1 MKEEEFRKAL
11 KKRGKKEHVVEEL
24 ISSFRLFE
32 EYLKTQ
38 RKRELD
44 EATEEDLRNY
54 AASCEAGK
62 KGSAKIRIR
71 GVMLYYDISGNK
83 PMASLAAEI
92 RQADT
97 AKKRAVF
104 KLKDFLW
111 VNEDH
116 VARLKK
122 AGITD
127 INQMLEACKTPETRK
142 KLAAETGIGLDGIL
156 ELVKLSNLARLFAVK
171 GIRARLYHDARVDT
185 WETIARWE
193 PEEFRNMLVKFV
205 ENTGFPGIPPIP
217 REAAYTIASA
227 KKMPR
232 IIEW

>member
-11 KKRGKKEHVVEEL
+11 KKQGKKEHVVEEL
-24 ISSFRLFE
+24 IGSFRLFE

-38 RKRELD
+38 RKQGLD
-44 EATEEDLRNY
+44 EATEEDLRDY
-54 AASCEAGK
+54 AALCEEDK
-62 KGSAKIRIR
+62 QGSARIKIR
-71 GVMLYYDISGNK
+71 GVMLYYGLSGNK
-83 PMASLAAEI
+83 PMASLANEI
-92 RQADT
+92 RQAGA
-97 AKKRAVF
+97 AKHRAVF

-127 INQMLEACKTPETRK
+127 INQMLEAGKTPETRK

-156 ELVKLSNLARLFAVK
+156 ELVKLSNLARSFSVK
-171 GIRARLYHDARVDT
+171 GIRARLYHDAGVDT

-205 ENTGFPGIPPIP
+205 EETGFPGIPPTP
-217 REAAYTIASA
+217 KEAENTVASA